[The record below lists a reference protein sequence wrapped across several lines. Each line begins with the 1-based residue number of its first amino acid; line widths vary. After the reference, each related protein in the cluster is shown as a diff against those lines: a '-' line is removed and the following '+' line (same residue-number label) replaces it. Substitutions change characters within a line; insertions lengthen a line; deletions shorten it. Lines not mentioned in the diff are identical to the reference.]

1 MWVYTETKPPSPVPR
16 QMSDDT
22 GVLEGAPSVDNGWTQ
37 TMSEQQ
43 ILDWD
48 TLGSGCQGGLP
59 SQAKDWERGVTVCL
73 EDSCPH
79 LNANVLS
86 GGTTMFPRIGEP
98 TTKELT
104 SLAPPFSHQQ
114 SRSTQ
119 CDLVDVPG
127 PHLYQLMWTS
137 KGEFD
142 ESGPTARLRPDAP
155 GHRGHRIFLL
165 SGSVVPAHGKFAQ
178 DLLLQVQAGPRMKMN
193 RW

>member
-1 MWVYTETKPPSPVPR
+1 MTQAFWREH
-16 QMSDDT
+16 
-22 GVLEGAPSVDNGWTQ
+22 PSVDNGWTQ

-59 SQAKDWERGVTVCL
+59 NQAKDWERGMTVCL
-73 EDSCPH
+73 EDSCLH
-79 LNANVLS
+79 LHANVLS

-98 TTKELT
+98 TTEELT
-104 SLAPPFSHQQ
+104 SLASPFSHQQ

-142 ESGPTARLRPDAP
+142 ESGPTACETSPRRSRPP
-155 GHRGHRIFLL
+155 WTPNI
-165 SGSVVPAHGKFAQ
+165 SVVWKC
-178 DLLLQVQAGPRMKMN
+178 
-193 RW
+193 